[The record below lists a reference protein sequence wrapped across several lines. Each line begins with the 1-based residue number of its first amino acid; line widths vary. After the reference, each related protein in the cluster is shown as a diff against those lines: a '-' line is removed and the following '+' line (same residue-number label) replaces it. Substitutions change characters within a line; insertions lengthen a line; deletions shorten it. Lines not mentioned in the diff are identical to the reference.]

1 VLLTGTGVIVSQES
15 ALAAGNV
22 VTITASGIG
31 GLSNPCV
38 IV

>member
-1 VLLTGTGVIVSQES
+1 VLLTGTGIIVTQKS
-15 ALAAGNV
+15 ALAAGDV

-31 GLSNPCV
+31 ELSNSCV